1 MQQYQGLKIGKKY
14 TKLPLIQGGM
24 GIGISL
30 GGLAGAVAAEGG
42 AGVISAAQIGFREPD
57 FDEEPFTA
65 NLRAIHKEVEKARA
79 LSKEGVIG
87 MNIMT
92 AMNGYESYVRE
103 AVKAGVDFIVS
114 GAGLPV
120 DLPAYAEGS
129 DTAIAP
135 IVSTEK
141 SASVI
146 LKYWDKKYKKIPDL
160 LIVEGPKA
168 GGHLGFTKEQLEFF
182 TENKY
187 KEEIGAILRLVKTY
201 EEKYGEKIP
210 VILAGGIDS
219 REKAEEAFSIGADG
233 IQVATRFVTT
243 KECDA
248 ASEYKEAYV
257 KAKKEDICIVK
268 SPVGMPGRAI
278 HNAFLEKVERGEKK
292 LCKCHKCLHRCNPGE
307 IPYCITDALIQAAE
321 GNVEDA
327 LIFCGANAW
336 KISEIQSV
344 SQVVR
349 ELFPDFPERFS

>member
-1 MQQYQGLKIGKKY
+1 MKQYQGLKIGKKY

-120 DLPAYAEGS
+120 DLPAYTEGI

-278 HNAFLEKVERGEKK
+278 HNTFLEKVERGEKK

-336 KISEIQSV
+336 KISEIQTV

>member
-92 AMNGYESYVRE
+92 AMNDYESYVRE

-248 ASEYKEAYV
+248 APEYKEAYV

-278 HNAFLEKVERGEKK
+278 HNAFLEKVERGGKK

-336 KISEIQSV
+336 KISEIQTV

>member
-1 MQQYQGLKIGKKY
+1 MKQYQGLKIGKKY

-257 KAKKEDICIVK
+257 KAKKEDICIVN

-321 GNVEDA
+321 GNAEDA

-336 KISEIQSV
+336 KISEIQTV

>member
-1 MQQYQGLKIGKKY
+1 MKQYQGLKIGKKY

-87 MNIMT
+87 MNVMT

-120 DLPAYAEGS
+120 DLPAYTEGI

-278 HNAFLEKVERGEKK
+278 HNTFLEKVERGEKK

-336 KISEIQSV
+336 KISEIQTV

>member
-1 MQQYQGLKIGKKY
+1 MKQYQGLKIGKKY

-87 MNIMT
+87 MNVMT

-120 DLPAYAEGS
+120 DLPAYTEGS

-278 HNAFLEKVERGEKK
+278 HNTFLEKVERGEKK

>member
-1 MQQYQGLKIGKKY
+1 MKQYQGLKIGKKY

-57 FDEEPFTA
+57 FDEEPLTA

-120 DLPAYAEGS
+120 DLPAYTEGI

-278 HNAFLEKVERGEKK
+278 HNAFLEKVERGEK
-292 LCKCHKCLHRCNPGE
+292 NSANV
-307 IPYCITDALIQAAE
+307 INVFTDVI
-321 GNVEDA
+321 
-327 LIFCGANAW
+327 
-336 KISEIQSV
+336 
-344 SQVVR
+344 R
-349 ELFPDFPERFS
+349 EKFPIVLQMRLYRRQKAM

>member
-120 DLPAYAEGS
+120 DLPAYTEGI

-336 KISEIQSV
+336 KISEIQTV

>member
-1 MQQYQGLKIGKKY
+1 MKQYQGLKIGKKY

-57 FDEEPFTA
+57 FDEEPLTA

-120 DLPAYAEGS
+120 DLPAYTEGI

-248 ASEYKEAYV
+248 APEYKEAYV

-327 LIFCGANAW
+327 LIFCGADAW
-336 KISEIQSV
+336 KISEIQTV

>member
-1 MQQYQGLKIGKKY
+1 MKQYQGLKIGKKY

-57 FDEEPFTA
+57 FDEEPLTA

-120 DLPAYAEGS
+120 DLPAYTEGI

-210 VILAGGIDS
+210 VILAG
-219 REKAEEAFSIGADG
+219 E
-233 IQVATRFVTT
+233 
-243 KECDA
+243 
-248 ASEYKEAYV
+248 
-257 KAKKEDICIVK
+257 
-268 SPVGMPGRAI
+268 
-278 HNAFLEKVERGEKK
+278 
-292 LCKCHKCLHRCNPGE
+292 
-307 IPYCITDALIQAAE
+307 
-321 GNVEDA
+321 
-327 LIFCGANAW
+327 
-336 KISEIQSV
+336 
-344 SQVVR
+344 
-349 ELFPDFPERFS
+349 

>member
-1 MQQYQGLKIGKKY
+1 MKQYQGLKIGKKY

-336 KISEIQSV
+336 KISEIQTV

>member
-65 NLRAIHKEVEKARA
+65 NLRTIHKEVEKARA

-92 AMNGYESYVRE
+92 AMNDYESYVRE

-120 DLPAYAEGS
+120 DLPAYTEGS

-187 KEEIGAILRLVKTY
+187 KEEIGSILRLVKTY

-278 HNAFLEKVERGEKK
+278 HNTFLEKVERGEKK

-336 KISEIQSV
+336 KISEIQTV

>member
-1 MQQYQGLKIGKKY
+1 MKQYQGLKIGKKY

-120 DLPAYAEGS
+120 DLPAYTEGS

-278 HNAFLEKVERGEKK
+278 HNTFLEKVERGGKK

-336 KISEIQSV
+336 KISEIQTV

>member
-1 MQQYQGLKIGKKY
+1 MKQYQGLKIGKKY

-120 DLPAYAEGS
+120 DLPAYTEGS

-182 TENKY
+182 AENKY

-336 KISEIQSV
+336 KISEIQTV

>member
-1 MQQYQGLKIGKKY
+1 MKQYQGLKIGKKY

-57 FDEEPFTA
+57 FDEEPLTA

-92 AMNGYESYVRE
+92 AMNGYENYVRE

-120 DLPAYAEGS
+120 ELPAYTEGS

-327 LIFCGANAW
+327 LIFCGADAW
-336 KISEIQSV
+336 KISEIQTV
-344 SQVVR
+344 SRVVR
-349 ELFPDFPERFS
+349 EFFPDSPEWFS

>member
-1 MQQYQGLKIGKKY
+1 MKQYQGLKIGKKY

-92 AMNGYESYVRE
+92 AMNDYESYVRE

-278 HNAFLEKVERGEKK
+278 HNTFLEKVERGEKK

>member
-1 MQQYQGLKIGKKY
+1 MKQYQGLKIGKKY

-92 AMNGYESYVRE
+92 AMNDYESYVRE

-120 DLPAYAEGS
+120 DLPAYTEGS

-187 KEEIGAILRLVKTY
+187 KEEIGSILRLVKTY

-336 KISEIQSV
+336 KISEIQTV

>member
-65 NLRAIHKEVEKARA
+65 NLRVIHKEVEKARA

-278 HNAFLEKVERGEKK
+278 HNTFLEKVERGEKK

>member
-92 AMNGYESYVRE
+92 AMNDYESYVRE

-120 DLPAYAEGS
+120 DLPAYTEGS

-336 KISEIQSV
+336 KISEIQTV

>member
-1 MQQYQGLKIGKKY
+1 MKQYQGLKIGKKY
-14 TKLPLIQGGM
+14 IKLPLIQGGM

-92 AMNGYESYVRE
+92 AMNDYESYVRE

-120 DLPAYAEGS
+120 DLPAYTEGS

-187 KEEIGAILRLVKTY
+187 KEEIGAILRLVKMY

-292 LCKCHKCLHRCNPGE
+292 LCKCHKCLRRCNPGE

-336 KISEIQSV
+336 KISEIQTV

>member
-1 MQQYQGLKIGKKY
+1 MKQYQGLKIGKKY

-219 REKAEEAFSIGADG
+219 REKAEEAFFIGADG

-336 KISEIQSV
+336 KISEIQTV

>member
-1 MQQYQGLKIGKKY
+1 MKQYQGLKIGKKY

-57 FDEEPFTA
+57 FDEEPLTA

-120 DLPAYAEGS
+120 DLPAYTEGI

-201 EEKYGEKIP
+201 EEKYGEKIS

-327 LIFCGANAW
+327 LIFCGADAW
-336 KISEIQSV
+336 KISEIQTV

>member
-1 MQQYQGLKIGKKY
+1 MKQYQGLKIGKKY

-87 MNIMT
+87 MNVMT

-278 HNAFLEKVERGEKK
+278 HNTFLEKVERGGKK

-336 KISEIQSV
+336 KISEIQTV

>member
-1 MQQYQGLKIGKKY
+1 MKQYQGLKIGKKY

-92 AMNGYESYVRE
+92 AMNDYESYVRE

-120 DLPAYAEGS
+120 DLPAYTEGS

-146 LKYWDKKYKKIPDL
+146 LKYWDKKYKKIPNL

-336 KISEIQSV
+336 KISEIQTV

>member
-92 AMNGYESYVRE
+92 AMNDYESYVRE

-120 DLPAYAEGS
+120 DLPAYTEGS

-146 LKYWDKKYKKIPDL
+146 LKYWDKKYKKIPNL

-278 HNAFLEKVERGEKK
+278 HNTFLEKVERGEKK

-336 KISEIQSV
+336 KISEIQTV

>member
-1 MQQYQGLKIGKKY
+1 MKQYQGLKIGKKY

-92 AMNGYESYVRE
+92 AMNDYESYVRE

-336 KISEIQSV
+336 KISEIQTV

>member
-278 HNAFLEKVERGEKK
+278 HNTFLEKVERGEKK

-336 KISEIQSV
+336 KISEIQTV

>member
-1 MQQYQGLKIGKKY
+1 MKQYQGLKIGKKY

-65 NLRAIHKEVEKARA
+65 NLRAIHREVEKARA

-87 MNIMT
+87 MNVMT

-120 DLPAYAEGS
+120 DLPAYTEGS

-278 HNAFLEKVERGEKK
+278 HNAFLEKVERREKK

-336 KISEIQSV
+336 KISEIQTV

>member
-1 MQQYQGLKIGKKY
+1 MNQYQGLKIGKKY
-14 TKLPLIQGGM
+14 TKLPIIQGGM

-57 FDEEPFTA
+57 FDEAPLKA
-65 NLRAIHKEVEKARA
+65 NLRAIHKEVEKAKA
-79 LSKEGVIG
+79 LSKGGVIG

-92 AMNGYESYVRE
+92 AMNGYENYVKE

-120 DLPAYAEGS
+120 ELPAYTNGS

-160 LIVEGPKA
+160 LVVEGPKA
-168 GGHLGFTKEQLEFF
+168 GGHLGFTKEQLDFF
-182 TENKY
+182 TEDKY
-187 KEEIGAILRLVKTY
+187 KEEVKAILKLVKTY
-201 EEKYGEKIP
+201 EEKYGSKIP

-219 REKAEEAFSIGADG
+219 REKAEEAFSVGADG
-233 IQVATRFVTT
+233 VQVATRFVTT
-243 KECDA
+243 EECDA
-248 ASEYKEAYV
+248 APEYKEAYIR
-257 KAKKEDICIVK
+257 AKKEDICIVK

-278 HNAFLEKVERGEKK
+278 HNKFLENVERGEKT
-292 LCKCHKCLHRCNPGE
+292 LCKCHKCLRRCNPGE
-307 IPYCITDALIQAAE
+307 IPYCITEALVQAAE
-321 GNVEDA
+321 GNVEHA
-327 LIFCGANAW
+327 LLFCGANAW
-336 KISEIQSV
+336 KISEIQTV
-344 SQVVR
+344 SQVIR
-349 ELFPDFPERFS
+349 ELFPDVPERCS

>member
-336 KISEIQSV
+336 KTSEIQTV

>member
-1 MQQYQGLKIGKKY
+1 MKQYQGLKIGKKY

-120 DLPAYAEGS
+120 DLPAYTEGS

-182 TENKY
+182 AENKY

-278 HNAFLEKVERGEKK
+278 HNTFLEKVERGEKK

-336 KISEIQSV
+336 KISEIQTV

>member
-92 AMNGYESYVRE
+92 AMNGYDSYVRE

-336 KISEIQSV
+336 KISEIQTV

>member
-14 TKLPLIQGGM
+14 TELPFIQGGM

-92 AMNGYESYVRE
+92 AMNDYESYVRE

-336 KISEIQSV
+336 KISEIQTV